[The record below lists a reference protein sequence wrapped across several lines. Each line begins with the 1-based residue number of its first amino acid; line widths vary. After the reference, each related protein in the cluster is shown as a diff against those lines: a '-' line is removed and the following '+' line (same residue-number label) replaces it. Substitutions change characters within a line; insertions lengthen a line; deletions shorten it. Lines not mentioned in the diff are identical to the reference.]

1 MGLIGH
7 QQMFTELTKDYQ
19 LALREGIIS
28 YLCMPFADN
37 EIPGAV
43 MERVIEKSNPGSTVL
58 KTYDFVDVVKQG
70 SVGWQVKS
78 TKTTTPITWKRAK
91 IPNKTELMEAS
102 YESEAG
108 CQKLGDTLVEF
119 CNSACIESFEQY
131 NLDKIFYARLAV
143 DNFRKE
149 WRYFERL
156 IATKNQ
162 PEIFDKSDLVWSWN
176 KQKRNTKKEQLPAF
190 IGTSKSLGIKMF
202 AWHGK
207 GENQLHFSGEKSW
220 HPTEE
225 QHLVRI
231 KYESFRRLDLKELY
245 QLASL

>member
-1 MGLIGH
+1 
-7 QQMFTELTKDYQ
+7 MFTELTKDYQ
-19 LALREGIIS
+19 LALRQGIIS

-43 MERVIEKSNPGSTVL
+43 MERVIESSNPGSTVL
-58 KTYDFVDVVKQG
+58 RTYDFVDVVQQDG
-70 SVGWQVKS
+70 IGWQVKS

-91 IPNKTELMEAS
+91 IPNKIELMENS
-102 YESEAG
+102 YKTEAG
-108 CQKLGDTLVEF
+108 CQRLGDTLVEF
-119 CNSACIESFEQY
+119 CNAASVKSFEQY
-131 NLDKIFYARLAV
+131 NLSKIYYARLVV

-156 IATKNQ
+156 IATKDH
-162 PEIFDKSDLVWSWN
+162 PEIFDKNDLEWSWN
-176 KQKRNTKKEQLPAF
+176 KERRNTVKEQLPAF
-190 IGTSKSLGIKMF
+190 IGRSKSLGIKVF

-220 HPTEE
+220 HPIEE
-225 QHLVRI
+225 KNLIRI

-245 QLASL
+245 KLASL